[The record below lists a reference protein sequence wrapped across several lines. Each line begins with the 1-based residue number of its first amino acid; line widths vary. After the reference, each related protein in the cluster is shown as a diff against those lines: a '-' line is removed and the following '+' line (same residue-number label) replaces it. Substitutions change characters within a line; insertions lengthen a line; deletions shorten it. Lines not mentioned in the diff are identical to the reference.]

1 MLPVSNHLITPVNS
15 YKVNFSGKEYVL
27 NTLSSS
33 SKKVDNCH
41 FENIAKLVCHADGE
55 LKQIIY
61 STQQSITTAFTRLL
75 QTKNKFIKDELK
87 ASFHS
92 ELEIQRIIKDLKKSQ
107 QIGDLYVKSLYGL
120 GATAFAFELSN
131 GNILKITQYNHF
143 PDDREPTDFD
153 APIYEKGKIGEN
165 TYYYIE
171 EKLFQT
177 NIEQDEIKEL
187 CDYIESQ
194 GYELRD
200 IKDIRTGKYLERQFG
215 KDEKGNL
222 YLCDPGCARLK
233 DDRLPILKRIKRAII
248 ELIGMMI
255 DEIT

>member
-1 MLPVSNHLITPVNS
+1 MLLVTNKLDLNKPQKISFGNKIQSITS
-15 YKVNFSGKEYVL
+15 SFSKTTSRDIC
-27 NTLSSS
+27 NI
-33 SKKVDNCH
+33 
-41 FENIAKLVCHADGE
+41 ENIKKIICHPDGE
-55 LKQIIY
+55 LKRIIY
-61 STQQSITTAFTRLL
+61 SKPQSVLTAFTILL
-75 QTKNKFIKDELK
+75 QTKNEFIKEELK
-87 ASFHS
+87 EYFHS
-92 ELEIQRIIKDLKKSQ
+92 DAEIQGVINDFKKMP
-107 QIGDLYVKSLYGL
+107 QIANLNVISLYGL
-120 GATAFAFELSN
+120 GATAFAFELAE

-143 PDDREPTDFD
+143 PDDREPADFD

-171 EKLFQT
+171 EKLFQA

-233 DDRLPILKRIKRAII
+233 EEKLPIFKRIKRAIF
-248 ELIGMMI
+248 ELIGMMM
-255 DEIT
+255 DDIT